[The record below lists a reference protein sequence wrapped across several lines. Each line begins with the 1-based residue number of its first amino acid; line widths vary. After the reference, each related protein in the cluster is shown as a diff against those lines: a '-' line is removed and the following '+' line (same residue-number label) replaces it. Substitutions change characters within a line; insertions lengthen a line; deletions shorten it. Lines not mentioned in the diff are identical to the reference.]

1 MTSASL
7 FLVFVLAKLV
17 ILWGHAA
24 PVTGWS
30 LLAYVWQDVA
40 VALVFGVFEITLN
53 LFKIK
58 FGRIGGRRIV
68 WASYWAI
75 TIYTA
80 INIPVGRAVSTPL
93 TRPMLRAA
101 RGPLAD
107 SMHAYVTATNF
118 LLVALL
124 LAAAA
129 GLPWVMGRVPRL
141 GRIRLAISAVSCA
154 IAIIL
159 LGPIASS
166 RADTRG
172 MDRNVLTALMGT
184 GLPHVMAKGGATDW
198 REALGPSEALGSR
211 EASGSQDWQFAA
223 DRAVD
228 LSRFQGVAQGL
239 NVVMISLEST
249 AAQYL
254 SLYGAQAQQDA
265 MPNLTALAQK
275 ALVFENAYAAY
286 PESIKGLFSVLCST
300 FPAFDSQPEEYA
312 NVDCRSVAS
321 VLGDAGYRTA
331 MFHSGRFGYLGM
343 ESIIRNR
350 GYQTLEDAGDIAGN
364 HNSSFGV
371 DEPATVARM
380 LAWIDNLPRGQRFF
394 LNYLPIAG
402 HHPYAT
408 PDRGPFR
415 GGAEIDQYRNAL
427 HYGDASLGALV
438 EGLRARG
445 LEQNTVWVIYGDH
458 GEAFRQHE
466 GNYGH
471 TFFLYEEN
479 VHVPFVIAAPGLM
492 STQQRVHQVVSL
504 VDIAPTILDLMGVT
518 GVPGIAPPKN
528 YQGRSMLED
537 ARDRA
542 PEMALF
548 FTDYSLG
555 LLGLRDGRWKFI
567 YETGSGRVRL
577 FDLERDPRETLD
589 VSAREMALTPRYSRV
604 VSAWISAQKSYIARA
619 AMR

>member
-1 MTSASL
+1 MRSASV
-7 FLVFVLAKLV
+7 FLVFVLAKLMIV
-17 ILWGHAA
+17 WGHAA
-24 PVTGWS
+24 PITGWS
-30 LLAYVWQDVA
+30 VLAYVWQDAA
-40 VALVFGVFEITLN
+40 VALAFGAFEITLRR
-53 LFKIK
+53 L
-58 FGRIGGRRIV
+58 GGTRVV
-68 WASYWAI
+68 WAAYWAI
-75 TIYTA
+75 VIYTA

-107 SMHAYVTATNF
+107 SMRAYVTATNI
-118 LLVALL
+118 LLVAFV

-129 GLPWVMGRVPRL
+129 GLPWLMRRVPRQFT
-141 GRIRLAISAVSCA
+141 RLAAACA

-159 LGPIASS
+159 VGPMAG
-166 RADTRG
+166 RRVDTRG
-172 MDRNVLTALMGT
+172 MDRNALTALLGT
-184 GLPHVMAKGGATDW
+184 GVPRAIAGGGTAEWHGGTGFSLC
-198 REALGPSEALGSR
+198 AHCTPP
-211 EASGSQDWQFAA
+211 A
-223 DRAVD
+223 DGAVD
-228 LSRFQGVAQGL
+228 LSRFRGAAHGL

-254 SLYGAQAQQDA
+254 SLYGGKYET
-265 MPNLTALAQK
+265 MPNLNALAQK
-275 ALVFENAYAAY
+275 ALVFENAYAVY
-286 PESIKGLFSVLCST
+286 PESIKGLYSVLCST

-350 GYQTLEDAGDIAGN
+350 GFQTLEDAGDIAGD

-380 LAWIDNLPRGQRFF
+380 LAWIDGLPRGQRFF

-408 PDRGPFR
+408 PERGPFA
-415 GGAEIDQYRNAL
+415 GTAEVDQYRNAL
-427 HYGDASLGALV
+427 HYGDLSLGTLM

-445 LEQNTVWVIYGDH
+445 LEQNTIWVIYGDH

-479 VHVPFVIAAPGLM
+479 VHVPFLIAVPAVM
-492 STQQRVHQVVSL
+492 HRQERVRDVASL
-504 VDIAPTILDLMGVT
+504 VDTAPTILDLMG
-518 GVPGIAPPKN
+518 IAPPEN
-528 YQGRSMLED
+528 YQGRSMLSP
-537 ARDRA
+537 A
-542 PEMALF
+542 PRMAMF

-577 FDLERDPRETLD
+577 FDLDRDPRETVD
-589 VSAREMALTPRYSRV
+589 VSARETARASRYARV
-604 VSAWISAQKSYIARA
+604 VSAWSTAQKSYIARA
-619 AMR
+619 AMP